1 VGVDDSST
9 FNKLNI
15 LDKET
20 SIRSFTLFL
29 FDFALLLLGFSP
41 KNKGPLKENLRYSL
55 PPSRS
60 LNPGKEKSFL
70 FFGTI
75 YLRRKKIMRFL
86 KFVLVGAGIITL
98 NGCCVLGMFIKFNN
112 SSQPSSMAAT
122 PVAESKT
129 VTSKDMNQQAQALA
143 NVGETTQTKEGIKVN
158 LKGDLSFA
166 KGSADLNPAAMDSLS
181 KIADQL
187 NKYPQETV
195 TVTGYT
201 DNRGSKGDN
210 LFLSKRR
217 AQVVKAQ
224 LVKDGV
230 SADRISAFGMGDK
243 DPVAPN
249 DTPENRAKNRR
260 TEILIQPGK

>member
-1 VGVDDSST
+1 
-9 FNKLNI
+9 
-15 LDKET
+15 
-20 SIRSFTLFL
+20 
-29 FDFALLLLGFSP
+29 
-41 KNKGPLKENLRYSL
+41 
-55 PPSRS
+55 
-60 LNPGKEKSFL
+60 
-70 FFGTI
+70 
-75 YLRRKKIMRFL
+75 MRFL

-112 SSQPSSMAAT
+112 SSQTSGAVAA
-122 PVAESKT
+122 PVVETKT

-166 KGSADLNPAAMDSLS
+166 KGSADLNPAALESLG

-187 NKYPQETV
+187 NKYPKETA

-230 SADRISAFGMGDK
+230 SADRMTALGKGDQ